1 MCGKSFNIHPSV
13 IKFVIQ
19 LLWKTVDTCYF
30 VFHCISDQYKT
41 QKICHKAFSEDS
53 FMLKYCLDRS
63 KNCLIK
69 LSILF
74 LPAFRFVRNWFV

>member
-1 MCGKSFNIHPSV
+1 M
-13 IKFVIQ
+13 
-19 LLWKTVDTCYF
+19 
-30 VFHCISDQYKT
+30 
-41 QKICHKAFSEDS
+41 CHKAFSEDS

-74 LPAFRFVRNWFV
+74 LPAFRFVRNWFVSKKIIKKLSTALFADDNILFCILRIF